1 MYNFN
6 GLNGFSLFRSFLEKQ
21 GILFMETKPEI
32 KGLLKPVNYKL
43 LSCLDFFFCMKRKRI
58 LKKNTL
64 NSGQRNE
71 VQPQSCI

>member
-6 GLNGFSLFRSFLEKQ
+6 RLNEFSLFKLFLVKQ

-43 LSCLDFFFCMKRKRI
+43 LSCLDFFFCMKRKHI
-58 LKKNTL
+58 FKKHVKQW
-64 NSGQRNE
+64 SEQ
-71 VQPQSCI
+71 